1 MRGDASRLTSDEEH
15 APLISTR
22 FLVIAT
28 LLVIILA
35 AASVAISWFGHTY
48 GERLSLAGH
57 SESTDIVNIT
67 VGRDRL
73 ALPAN
78 VIRFEEQR
86 QGGIAE
92 RVDLYLL
99 WPEMTGYSSAQR
111 RRFDDLSLSSSLIF
125 LQISQSTM
133 SRDMSGR
140 VEPIYRHL
148 LDSKSRPGPAGLT
161 LHSFKAATGYE
172 GESLFTGTLQ
182 DGTAFAIRC
191 LMPASAD
198 EAMGNDC
205 QRDIHV
211 GEDLTVLYR
220 YSSRLIGDWAAI
232 DQAVRQFVESRAHAV
247 PQAATL
253 KNQFKAS
260 TDHSS

>member
-1 MRGDASRLTSDEEH
+1 MPGDARRPTAEDERT
-15 APLISTR
+15 PLISTR

-28 LLVIILA
+28 ISVVLLA
-35 AASVAISWFGHTY
+35 ACSVAISWFGRAY

-67 VGRDRL
+67 VGRDEI

-78 VIRFEEQR
+78 TIRFEQQR
-86 QGGIAE
+86 QGGAAE
-92 RVDLYLL
+92 RVDLYML

-111 RRFDDLSLSSSLIF
+111 RRFDDLSLSTSLIF

-148 LDSKSRPGPAGLT
+148 LDAKTTSGPAGLT
-161 LHSFKAATGYE
+161 IHSFKRATGYE
-172 GESLFTGTLQ
+172 GENLLTGTLP
-182 DGTAFAIRC
+182 DGKTYAIRC
-191 LMPASAD
+191 LMPKATEDATAS
-198 EAMGNDC
+198 DC

-220 YSSRLIGDWAAI
+220 FSSRLIGDWAEI
-232 DQAVRQFVESRAHAV
+232 DRAVRDYVQSRSHAAPSAV
-247 PQAATL
+247 TL

-260 TDHSS
+260 TGRSS